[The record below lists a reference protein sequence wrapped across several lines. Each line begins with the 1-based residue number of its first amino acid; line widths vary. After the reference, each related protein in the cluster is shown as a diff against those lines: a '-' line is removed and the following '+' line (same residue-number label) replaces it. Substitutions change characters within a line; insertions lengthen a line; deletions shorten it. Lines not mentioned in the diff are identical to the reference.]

1 MSTLATTAKETV
13 TAVEN
18 KPKPDRTR
26 CASVRGMARKAGQ
39 AVRQLEEAAIRE
51 EEQNAAD
58 HQRVSALA
66 NLATG
71 GSFSA
76 ILKKSPAL
84 NDEERAF
91 LKELGY
97 I

>member
-1 MSTLATTAKETV
+1 MSLSPTIKREPKD
-13 TAVEN
+13 EN
-18 KPKPDRTR
+18 EPRNGR
-26 CASVRGMARKAGQ
+26 ARRGKLSAAARKAVQ
-39 AVRQLEEAAIRE
+39 SAKQFEEMAVRE
-51 EEQNAAD
+51 EEQNFAD
-58 HQRVSALA
+58 HERVSALA

-84 NDEERAF
+84 NDEQRAF